1 MANNVLLNNVSHH
14 DLKVLARFGAEYGDN
29 VGSVLAF
36 PTEFVELQKEY
47 PILFRRN
54 KETEKYH
61 SIALLGFNQ
70 NENLFLNPEVASGWA
85 ANYIPAVV
93 AKGPFLI
100 GLHSQESDDSRSP
113 KIHIDMDN
121 PKVDHEEGY
130 PLFLEYGGNSPYL
143 EHIANILK
151 VIHQGIA
158 AQDLMFKVFAEM
170 DLIEPVNIDIDLHDG
185 GKHRLLGNYTINE
198 EKLAALSGDQLE
210 KLSQLG
216 FLPLA
221 YAVIASITNI
231 KKLTEMKNQ
240 KHNNDALT

>member
-1 MANNVLLNNVSHH
+1 MANNVLLDNVSHQ
-14 DLKVLARFGAEYGDN
+14 DVKVVARFGAEYGDN
-29 VGSVLAF
+29 IGSVLAF

-54 KETEKYH
+54 AETKKYQ
-61 SIALLGFNQ
+61 SIALLGLNQ
-70 NENLFLNPEVASGWA
+70 DENLFLNPELESGWA

-100 GLHSQESDDSRSP
+100 GLHSQNSDDSESP
-113 KIHIDMDN
+113 MIHIDLDHA
-121 PKVDHEEGY
+121 KVGQQDGY

-143 EHIANILK
+143 ERIASILK
-151 VIHQGIA
+151 IIHQGVA
-158 AQDLMFKVFAEM
+158 AQDVMFKVFSEM

-198 EKLAALSGDQLE
+198 EKLATLSGDQLE
-210 KLSQLG
+210 KLSKLG

-231 KKLTEMKNQ
+231 KKLTEMK
-240 KHNNDALT
+240 KSKMTH